1 MAASDSDD
9 PRPPCAHAQ
18 FDVGETDDSLARMVQ
33 HGAEFGDIYRVHAPS
48 HNSDTWVV
56 ADPETIKR
64 VLVSNHRNYTIGR
77 GLDRVRLLVGNG
89 IIVSEGEVWKRQ
101 HRMMQPMFQRSR
113 VERFGSLIADVSRR
127 RLAGW
132 AEKAASGEL
141 LNVTRETSEGALE
154 VVLRAT
160 LGADLDRLIAD
171 LGVNPFAL
179 LTEESVR
186 DLRFAFRFRQ
196 LGRHIEAV
204 ISRRE
209 AALTDA
215 GAGADAGAAAATGDG
230 DGDGDWLRMMMA
242 ARDRSD
248 GSAMSHRELIDEVMS
263 IIVAGH
269 ETTAAVLNSVW
280 YLLSQHPHVE
290 AKLHAEVDA
299 TALPDLR
306 LTSVAALKYTHQVIL
321 EAMRLYPPVWVLTR
335 RCLHADRL
343 VGYNAPAGTDVFMS
357 PYIVQRDPQHWPEPE
372 VFRPERFDSGAD
384 SAAHRFAYIPFSAG
398 PRHCVGETFAT
409 YEMAIHL
416 YHAARGFR
424 LLCAQ
429 SGPREMEARINL
441 RMREDVLMSV
451 ERRG

>member
-18 FDVGETDDSLARMVQ
+18 FDVGETDDSLARMLE

-101 HRMMQPMFQRSR
+101 PRMMQPMFQRSR
-113 VERFGSLIADVSRR
+113 VERFGALIAEVSRR

-132 AEKAASGEL
+132 EQKAVSGEL

-160 LGADLDRLIAD
+160 LGGDLDRVGAD
-171 LGVNPFAL
+171 VGANPFAL

-204 ISRRE
+204 IARRE
-209 AALTDA
+209 AATAPVDA
-215 GAGADAGAAAATGDG
+215 
-230 DGDGDWLRMMMA
+230 DGDWLGMMMA
-242 ARDRSD
+242 ARDRGD
-248 GSAMSHRELIDEVMS
+248 GTAMSHRELIDEVMS

-280 YLLSQHPHVE
+280 YLVSQHPAVE
-290 AKLHAEVDA
+290 ARLHAEVDA
-299 TALPDLR
+299 TMLPDLR
-306 LTSVAALKYTHQVIL
+306 LSSVAVLKYTHQVIL
-321 EAMRLYPPVWVLTR
+321 ETMRLFPPVWV
-335 RCLHADRL
+335 
-343 VGYNAPAGTDVFMS
+343 
-357 PYIVQRDPQHWPEPE
+357 
-372 VFRPERFDSGAD
+372 
-384 SAAHRFAYIPFSAG
+384 
-398 PRHCVGETFAT
+398 
-409 YEMAIHL
+409 
-416 YHAARGFR
+416 
-424 LLCAQ
+424 
-429 SGPREMEARINL
+429 
-441 RMREDVLMSV
+441 
-451 ERRG
+451 

>member
-18 FDVGETDDSLARMVQ
+18 FDVGETDDSLARMLA
-33 HGAEFGDIYRVHAPS
+33 HGAQFGDIYRVHAPGRK
-48 HNSDTWVV
+48 SDTWVV

-113 VERFGSLIADVSRR
+113 VERFGALIADVSRR

-132 AEKAASGEL
+132 EQKATSGEL

-160 LGADLDRLIAD
+160 LGADLDRLVAD
-171 LGVNPFAL
+171 LGANPFAL

-204 ISRRE
+204 IARRE
-209 AALTDA
+209 AAGGDA
-215 GAGADAGAAAATGDG
+215 
-230 DGDGDWLRMMMA
+230 DGDWLGMMMA
-242 ARDRSD
+242 ARDRGD

-269 ETTAAVLNSVW
+269 ETTAAVLSSVW
-280 YLLSQHPHVE
+280 YLLSQHPAVE
-290 AKLHAEVDA
+290 ARLHAEVDA
-299 TALPDLR
+299 TVLPDLR
-306 LTSVAALKYTHQVIL
+306 LSSVAALKYTHQVIL
-321 EAMRLYPPVWVLTR
+321 ETMRLFPPVWVLTR
-335 RCLHADRL
+335 KCLHADRL
-343 VGYNAPAGTDVFMS
+343 LGYTAPAGTDVFMS

-372 VFRPERFDSGAD
+372 LFRPERFDNGAD

-409 YEMAIHL
+409 YEMAIHV
-416 YHAARGFR
+416 YHAARAFR
-424 LLCAQ
+424 LRSAQ

>member
-1 MAASDSDD
+1 MASSDSDN

-18 FDVGETDDSLARMVQ
+18 FDVGDTDDSLARMVEG
-33 HGAEFGDIYRVHAPS
+33 GAEFGDIYRVHAPGR
-48 HNSDTWVV
+48 NSDTWIV
-56 ADPETIKR
+56 ADPESIKR

-113 VERFGSLIADVSRR
+113 VERFGALIADVSRR

-160 LGADLDRLIAD
+160 LGADLDRLVAD
-171 LGVNPFAL
+171 LGANPFAL

-186 DLRFAFRFRQ
+186 DLRFAYRFRQ

-204 ISRRE
+204 IARRE
-209 AALTDA
+209 AAATD
-215 GAGADAGAAAATGDG
+215 DAAS
-230 DGDGDWLRMMMA
+230 DGDWLGMMMA

-280 YLLSQHPHVE
+280 YLLSQHPAIE
-290 AKLHAEVDA
+290 ARLHAEVDA
-299 TALPDLR
+299 IELPDLR
-306 LTSVAALKYTHQVIL
+306 LASVASLKYTHQVIL

-335 RCLHADRL
+335 RCLHADHL
-343 VGYNAPAGTDVFMS
+343 AGYNAPAGTDVFMS
-357 PYIVQRDPQHWPEPE
+357 PYVVQRDPQHWPEPE
-372 VFRPERFDSGAD
+372 AFRPERFDHGAD

-409 YEMAIHL
+409 YEMAIHI

-424 LLCAQ
+424 LRCGEG
-429 SGPREMEARINL
+429 GPREMEARINL